1 MQALVFIVAGQMFGS
16 GAVNAATAASCHV
29 EVVPA
34 DAPGGWVSAAYVLQ
48 QRLGTA
54 PALDRDCRAVVI
66 HAASTPA
73 SVEVTTQ
80 DGRRGVRTLADA
92 RDLEPTVSALI
103 VTVNADS
110 ALSHAAEP
118 PPVAPSWAALL
129 VAGAGARLTLPGTPA
144 STLSAS
150 AGMSHRS
157 WEGMIYGTWSPSV
170 IGATAASNALYTST
184 LELGFGFAR
193 RQPVRFGDLL
203 LGARGGIIRLS
214 PNVAAI
220 NVQMQMSDNAD
231 EMVPTGPWIAP
242 TLGLFTGTAIRI
254 TNHLHLRPELSFQW
268 VPTTSTPDGT
278 KVPAM
283 WNLGLVMGAESSLP

>member
-1 MQALVFIVAGQMFGS
+1 MQALVFIFSGLMVGS
-16 GAVNAATAASCHV
+16 GTVNAATPPSCHV
-29 EVVPA
+29 EVLPA
-34 DAPGGWVSAAYVLQ
+34 DAPSAWVSAAYVLQ
-48 QRLGTA
+48 QRLGNA

-73 SVEVTTQ
+73 SVEVTTP
-80 DGRRGVRTLADA
+80 DGRHGVRMLADA

-110 ALSHAAEP
+110 ALTHAAEP
-118 PPVAPSWAALL
+118 PPVAPSWAALV

-150 AGMSHRS
+150 AGVSHRS
-157 WEGMIYGTWSPSV
+157 WEGMIYGVWSPSV
-170 IGATAASNALYTST
+170 IGATAASTAVYTST
-184 LELGFGFAR
+184 LELGFGIAR

-214 PNVAAI
+214 PN
-220 NVQMQMSDNAD
+220 MQMSDNVD
-231 EMVPTGPWIAP
+231 DMIPSGPWVAP
-242 TLGLFTGTAIRI
+242 TLGLFTGTAIRL
-254 TNHLHLRPELSFQW
+254 TNHLRLRPELSFQW

-278 KVPAM
+278 NVPAM
-283 WNLGLVMGAESSLP
+283 WNLGLVMGAESNLP